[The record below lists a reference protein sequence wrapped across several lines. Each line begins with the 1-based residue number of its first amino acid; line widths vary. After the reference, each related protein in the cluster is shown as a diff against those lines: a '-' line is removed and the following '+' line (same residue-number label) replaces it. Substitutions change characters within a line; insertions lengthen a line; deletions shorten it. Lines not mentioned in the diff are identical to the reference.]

1 MKRREPV
8 MTNAIPKVLTLSEVS
23 DYLNVSPV
31 TIYRLLRRKQI
42 PAFRLAGNWR
52 FNVEDLALWMEGQS
66 NKFEQGGSRKPELLV
81 SSAQATL

>member
-52 FNVEDLALWMEGQS
+52 FNVEDLTLWMEGQS
-66 NKFEQGGSRKPELLV
+66 NKFEPGGSRKPE
-81 SSAQATL
+81 

>member
-8 MTNAIPKVLTLSEVS
+8 MSNAIPKVLTLSEVS

-66 NKFEQGGSRKPELLV
+66 NKLEHGGSRKPE
-81 SSAQATL
+81 

>member
-1 MKRREPV
+1 V
-8 MTNAIPKVLTLSEVS
+8 MPNAIPKVLTLSEVS

-66 NKFEQGGSRKPELLV
+66 NKLEPGGSRKPE
-81 SSAQATL
+81 

>member
-66 NKFEQGGSRKPELLV
+66 NKFEQGGSRKPE
-81 SSAQATL
+81 

>member
-52 FNVEDLALWMEGQS
+52 FNVEDLALWMYGKS
-66 NKFEQGGSRKPELLV
+66 NKFELGGSRKPV
-81 SSAQATL
+81 

>member
-1 MKRREPV
+1 MRRREPV

-52 FNVEDLALWMEGQS
+52 FNVEDLTLWMEGQS
-66 NKFEQGGSRKPELLV
+66 NKLEHGASRKPE
-81 SSAQATL
+81 

>member
-66 NKFEQGGSRKPELLV
+66 NKFESGGSRKPE
-81 SSAQATL
+81 

>member
-8 MTNAIPKVLTLSEVS
+8 MPNAIPKVLTLSEVS

-52 FNVEDLALWMEGQS
+52 FNVEDLALWMEGQY
-66 NKFEQGGSRKPELLV
+66 NKFEHGGSRKPE
-81 SSAQATL
+81 

>member
-8 MTNAIPKVLTLSEVS
+8 MTNGIPKVLTLSEVS

-52 FNVEDLALWMEGQS
+52 FNVEDLTLWMEGQS
-66 NKFEQGGSRKPELLV
+66 KFEHGASRKP
-81 SSAQATL
+81 Q